1 MVDKFVCVVVLH
13 GHIQCIFSEEKLA
26 VNYVEKMLEELEEDL
41 IEDIE
46 IKKCKLDAASVLFGL
61 FIYGVMSVSDVKD
74 PFLIKISEY
83 YFDLKPEDFNKV
95 ICIEEY
101 GITAYTV
108 YVRADSKKEAQ
119 EKGVKLI
126 NEYKKIN
133 KPKVVVF
140 GTGLK
145 YVGGKDVK

>member
-1 MVDKFVCVVVLH
+1 MLDKFVYVVILRD
-13 GHIQCIFSEEKLA
+13 HIQCIFSEEKLA
-26 VNYVEKMLEELEEDL
+26 NNYVEKMLEELAEEL
-41 IEDIE
+41 VEDIF

-61 FIYGVMSVSDVKD
+61 FIYGVMSVSDIKD
-74 PFLIKISEY
+74 PLLIKISEY
-83 YFDLKPEDFNKV
+83 YFDLRPEDFNKV
-95 ICIEEY
+95 ICIEEN

-145 YVGGKDVK
+145 FIGGVDVK